1 MSKPDL
7 DHARTY
13 LEPSRWENSWLSRI
27 AWQAW
32 PAAILIAL
40 AAVFAARTMIRPV
53 GSSEY
58 EMMINFMQQ
67 FHDAPIVM
75 LALAGFALFHVVANL
90 GFLAFDRSKAFGW
103 RLLDAASILLTLVV
117 IAVCVTIAA
126 YFQNPTPTP

>member
-1 MSKPDL
+1 MSKPGL

-13 LEPSRWENSWLSRI
+13 LEPSRWESSWLSRI
-27 AWQAW
+27 GWQAW

-53 GSSEY
+53 GSSDTEI
-58 EMMINFMQQ
+58 MINMMRQ

-90 GFLAFDRSKAFGW
+90 GFLAFDRSK
-103 RLLDAASILLTLVV
+103 TLS
-117 IAVCVTIAA
+117 
-126 YFQNPTPTP
+126 YFLRPSPTP